1 MVINAN
7 VILLMAA
14 VLLALFAVM
23 QLPKL
28 FVLLKGEPKEAS
40 AAPAQPVKTVA
51 VYQSEKAPKKA
62 VRKAAGKKVSRPRKK
77 TAKKTTKKSAGRPA
91 TRSRKKAV

>member
-1 MVINAN
+1 MVINEN

-28 FVLLKGEPKEAS
+28 FALLKGEPKEAPV
-40 AAPAQPVKTVA
+40 APVQSVKTVA
-51 VYQSEKAPKKA
+51 VYQASEAPKKA
-62 VRKAAGKKVSRPRKK
+62 VRKSTAKKAGRPRKNALSPRSVGRPRKK
-77 TAKKTTKKSAGRPA
+77 VG
-91 TRSRKKAV
+91 

>member
-7 VILLMAA
+7 VILLIAA

-28 FVLLKGEPKEAS
+28 FALLKGEPKEAS

-51 VYQSEKAPKKA
+51 VYQPARAPKKA
-62 VRKAAGKKVSRPRKK
+62 VRKSTAKKAGRPRKK
-77 TAKKTTKKSAGRPA
+77 TAKKPAGRPA

>member
-7 VILLMAA
+7 VILLIAS

-28 FVLLKGEPKEAS
+28 FALLKGEPKEAS

-51 VYQSEKAPKKA
+51 VYQPARAPKKA
-62 VRKAAGKKVSRPRKK
+62 VRKPAGKKAGRPHKK
-77 TAKKTTKKSAGRPA
+77 PTKKTTGRST

>member
-7 VILLMAA
+7 VILLIAA

-28 FVLLKGEPKEAS
+28 FALLKGEPKEAS

-51 VYQSEKAPKKA
+51 VYQPAGAPKKA
-62 VRKAAGKKVSRPRKK
+62 VRKSAGKKAGHSRKK
-77 TAKKTTKKSAGRPA
+77 PTKKTTGRPT
-91 TRSRKKAV
+91 TRSRKKAG